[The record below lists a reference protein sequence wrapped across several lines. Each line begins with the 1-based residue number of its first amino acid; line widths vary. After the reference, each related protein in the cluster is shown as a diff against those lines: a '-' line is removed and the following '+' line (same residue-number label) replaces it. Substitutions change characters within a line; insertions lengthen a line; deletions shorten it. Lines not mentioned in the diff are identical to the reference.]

1 MSVRSVLVVHRE
13 TLVADGVTAALAAY
27 PELLPERPA
36 SSAGAAL
43 THVGN
48 VDAVAIDAELDGAP
62 KVAARLRE
70 GGSRVVMI
78 GGEDQGEEDVVR
90 VSTHAHASALAEALA
105 PGIATTRRTT
115 LTEQQRRIL
124 ALAAR
129 GLTAQQMATR
139 LGVSPKTIEQHK
151 SRIFRKLGVPN
162 QAAAVR
168 AALVMGVSGGI
179 R

>member
-1 MSVRSVLVVHRE
+1 MSVRSVLVVHAE
-13 TLVADGVTAALAAY
+13 ALVAEGLTAALTAY
-27 PELLPERPA
+27 PELLPHRPA
-36 SSAGAAL
+36 LSAGAAL
-43 THVGN
+43 AYVGQ
-48 VDAVAIDAELDGAP
+48 VDAVAIDANLEGAP
-62 KVAARLRE
+62 RIAARLRE

-78 GGEDQGEEDVVR
+78 GGEDRGEEDVVR
-90 VSTHAHASALAEALA
+90 VSTRAHVSELADALA
-105 PGIATTRRTT
+105 PGVVTERPIP

-139 LGVSPKTIEQHK
+139 LGLSPKTIEQHK

-168 AALVMGVSGGI
+168 AAFVMGLSGGI